1 MRLSVWLFLFLS
13 LAPLSF
19 SPCSAQ
25 NFKKLR
31 VVTSSYPPYQG
42 QELPGGGV
50 FDNLAMKVLRE
61 AGYKVELVYR
71 PWTRAIKEAKEG
83 EADAILGVWENDERR
98 QWFEFSQPL
107 VENSLVFLCMIK
119 NPECKASADPPNLK
133 GKRLGLAL
141 GYSYP
146 KEVRESQAAFEYEQ
160 TEETN
165 FKKLLGGRIQYMLV
179 DRSVAYYFMQQ
190 RNLRYDVDVRM
201 ILPSVAT
208 QNLHIGFSKQSFM
221 GLAASMEL
229 SRALQRLERAGKLKP
244 LRAEALKQDIRIFN
258 F

>member
-1 MRLSVWLFLFLS
+1 MRLTVWLFLFMS
-13 LAPLSF
+13 FAPLSF

-42 QELPGGGV
+42 QELPGSGI

-71 PWTRAIKEAKEG
+71 PWTRALKEAKEG
-83 EADAILGVWENDERR
+83 EADAILGVWENDERK
-98 QWFEFSQPL
+98 QWFEFSRPL
-107 VENSLVFLCMIK
+107 IENSLVIVCLVK
-119 NPECKASADPPNLK
+119 NTECKSSPNLDLK

-146 KEVRESQAAFEYEQ
+146 KSIKDSQAAFEYEQ
-160 TEETN
+160 TEATN
-165 FKKLLGGRIQYMLV
+165 FKKLVGGRIQFMV
-179 DRSVAYYFMQQ
+179 ADRSVVSYLMRQ
-190 RNLRYDVDVRM
+190 RSMEEDIDVRLLM
-201 ILPSVAT
+201 PTVAS
-208 QNLHIGFSKQSFM
+208 QSLHIGFSKQSMM
-221 GLAASMEL
+221 GLAAGLEL
-229 SRALQRLERAGKLKP
+229 TRALQRLEKSGKLKP
-244 LRAEALKQDIRIFN
+244 LRAEALKQDIRIFS